1 MATQEPRAHHYAPQ
15 FYLRNFAVDAEKRKI
30 ATVAK
35 NGHVA
40 VWSVRSIEGLG
51 YERDFYVHVRN
62 GAPVSIETAI
72 NRRLET
78 PISASETWKKIASG
92 NADALDRADRP
103 VLYALIRHLQSR
115 TPHARETA
123 RQLMEMAASPR
134 SEIAFSDEERAMYD
148 AIRRSPGGHV
158 AYMNAMASTL
168 EWAEDE
174 FDSCG
179 LWIFRSPIPL
189 KASTTPVLSIKAPA
203 RPALKLDLPGMT
215 PFSFVLPL
223 DPNTLAMLAIGR
235 FDGTFGNETIS
246 VDEARGFNQQ
256 YVGQFAYFDAIRH
269 LITGREGLTE
279 AMTWGP
285 YDLVEEDQRKVVFRR
300 RAPPR

>member
-1 MATQEPRAHHYAPQ
+1 MGNQEPREHHYAPQ

-51 YERDFYVHVRN
+51 YERDFYVHMRN

-78 PISASETWKKIASG
+78 PISASETWQKIASG
-92 NADALDRADRP
+92 NADALDHSDRP
-103 VLYALIRHLQSR
+103 VLYALIRHLQAR

-123 RQLMEMAASPR
+123 RQLMEMAASPK
-134 SEIAFSDEERAMYD
+134 SEIAFCDEERAMY
-148 AIRRSPGGHV
+148 AAMRGSPGGHV
-158 AYMNAMASTL
+158 AYMNEMALSL
-168 EWAEDE
+168 CWAEEE
-174 FDSCG
+174 FESCG

-189 KASTTPVLSIKAPA
+189 TASTTPVLSVKAPA
-203 RPALKLDLPGMT
+203 HPALKMDLPGMT

-223 DPNTLAMLAIGR
+223 DPNTLAVLAIGK
-235 FDGTFGNETIS
+235 FDGTFANETMS
-246 VDEARGFNQQ
+246 VDTARGFNQQ
-256 YVGQFAYFDAIRH
+256 YVGQFSFFNPIRH
-269 LITGREGLTE
+269 LITGREGLIE
-279 AMTWGP
+279 AMTWAP
-285 YDLVEEDQRKVVFRR
+285 YDFVEEDQRKVVFRR
-300 RAPPR
+300 RPGK

>member
-1 MATQEPRAHHYAPQ
+1 MGKQEPRDHHYAPQ

-51 YERDFYVHVRN
+51 FERDFYVHIRN

-78 PISASETWKKIASG
+78 PISASQTWKKIVTG
-92 NADALDRADRP
+92 NAAALDRSDRP
-103 VLYALIRHLQSR
+103 VLYALIRHLQAR

-134 SEIAFSDEERAMYD
+134 GEIAFSDNERAMY
-148 AIRRSPGGHV
+148 AAMRRSAGGHV
-158 AYMNAMASTL
+158 AYMNSMAASL
-168 EWAEDE
+168 EWAEEE
-174 FDSCG
+174 FESCG

-189 KASTTPVLSIKAPA
+189 TASTTPVLSIKAPPH
-203 RPALKLDLPGMT
+203 PALKMDFPGMT

-223 DPNTLAMLAIGR
+223 DPNTIAVLAIGK
-235 FDGTFGNETIS
+235 FDGAFANETIS
-246 VDEARGFNQQ
+246 VDTARGFNQR
-256 YVGQFAYFDAIRH
+256 YVGQFSFFEPIRH
-269 LITGREGLTE
+269 LITGREGLME

-285 YDLVEEDQRKVVFRR
+285 YDFVEEDNRKVVFRR
-300 RAPPR
+300 RPGR